1 MNYFDKERM
10 NIEQAL
16 NAHCEGKLKAEDMFW
31 DWFCSDK
38 ALHNRGEKLIAKL
51 KTIINSSKIDC
62 QKQYVWFKNNCP
74 MRGPLYDDFRI
85 SDKETGNVIYTITPK
100 SGHTGKA
107 EVYGKENDFNEP
119 LAEGTWNDIKRF
131 FLN

>member
-1 MNYFDKERM
+1 MNYFDENRM

-16 NAHCEGKLKAEDMFW
+16 NAHYEGKLKAEDMFW

-85 SDKETGNVIYTITPK
+85 SDKETGNVVYTITPK
-100 SGHTGKA
+100 SGHTGRA
-107 EVYGKENDFNEP
+107 EVWGKENEFKEP